1 MAQSLVVE
9 LVDDL
14 HGTRTDDVATVHFG
28 LDGVG
33 YEIDLTKHGRNA
45 LRRALQE
52 YVAAARR
59 VRRPRRD
66 ASARSRE
73 DARAIRRWARHRG
86 LPLADRG
93 RIPNAVIRAFHDA
106 TTGENGDVREPRDQE
121 HEEKTPVST
130 FNL

>member
-1 MAQSLVVE
+1 MAQSIVVT

-14 HGTRTDDVATVHFG
+14 HGTHTGDVATVHFG

-33 YEIDLTKHGRNA
+33 YEIDLTKHDRNA

-59 VRRPRRD
+59 IRPPRPD
-66 ASARSRE
+66 TSVRSRE

-86 LPLADRG
+86 LSLADRG
-93 RIPNAVIRAFHDA
+93 RLPNAVIRAFREA
-106 TTGENGDVREPRDQE
+106 ATGEER
-121 HEEKTPVST
+121 
-130 FNL
+130 